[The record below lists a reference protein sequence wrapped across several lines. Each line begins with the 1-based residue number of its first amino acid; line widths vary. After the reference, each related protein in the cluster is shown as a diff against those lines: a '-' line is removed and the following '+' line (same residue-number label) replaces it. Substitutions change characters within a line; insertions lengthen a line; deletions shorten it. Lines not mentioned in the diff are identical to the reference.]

1 MQIGKLE
8 RVELRELWKH
18 EQYDFSKWL
27 AGEEN
32 IKELNSVLKLT
43 LVDIEKEKPV
53 GSFRCDIFA
62 KDEITGSKV
71 LIENQLEPTNHDHLG
86 KIITYGALLEANV
99 IVWIVERARDEHKK
113 AIEWLNNHIDKEIS
127 FFLLEIHAYK
137 IGNSLPAPMFKVIE
151 APNDFANSVRRAE
164 KEGINESESQRLV
177 FRNELNELI
186 DSRGYPFNKRT
197 PTTNYWYNV
206 AIGSTSC
213 RIGIHLLNNESRIR
227 ICIYIPESKE
237 LYDEFLRHK
246 DEIEKEL
253 GYSLEWNRMDDSKSS
268 MVSKYINGLN
278 FNNHSNYKELMNEII
293 DAVIELRKVF
303 AEYL

>member
-27 AGEEN
+27 YEEEN

-113 AIEWLNNHIDKEIS
+113 AIEWMT
-127 FFLLEIHAYK
+127 LLEK
-137 IGNSLPAPMFKVIE
+137 LLMTQK
-151 APNDFANSVRRAE
+151 
-164 KEGINESESQRLV
+164 
-177 FRNELNELI
+177 RN
-186 DSRGYPFNKRT
+186 
-197 PTTNYWYNV
+197 
-206 AIGSTSC
+206 
-213 RIGIHLLNNESRIR
+213 
-227 ICIYIPESKE
+227 
-237 LYDEFLRHK
+237 
-246 DEIEKEL
+246 
-253 GYSLEWNRMDDSKSS
+253 
-268 MVSKYINGLN
+268 
-278 FNNHSNYKELMNEII
+278 
-293 DAVIELRKVF
+293 
-303 AEYL
+303 